1 MNGGVETTLAANFG
15 MNMSLP
21 ACAPSANGQ
30 RQAGLAREVQ
40 SSVLAQAVAMQG
52 QGRVSPAN
60 VARCRGT
67 SQHDYTGFA
76 LRVEYV
82 LHFRDYHPTFRLCER
97 LHTRFNAILTHLHSR
112 LDPGS
117 KNYTSPLHCPALPA
131 AYILQVLRF

>member
-60 VARCRGT
+60 VARLSHSTHMLSTVIAGA
-67 SQHDYTGFA
+67 Q
-76 LRVEYV
+76 
-82 LHFRDYHPTFRLCER
+82 LH
-97 LHTRFNAILTHLHSR
+97 
-112 LDPGS
+112 
-117 KNYTSPLHCPALPA
+117 
-131 AYILQVLRF
+131 